1 MGPFAEGSTVTCT
14 LDMRNGL
21 ERKLQM
27 GKQIAFI
34 GLGIMGLPMAGHLM
48 AAGHEVIGFDLAPES
63 LSKLV
68 AAGGI
73 KATSSREAASQAEVV
88 ISMVPDSPH
97 VEAVYL
103 REDGVLAGA
112 KPGTL
117 LVDMSSISP
126 VVAIEVAKQAAAKGC
141 PMLDAPVS
149 GGQVGA
155 QQARLSI
162 MVGGD
167 ADVFEQARPLFELM
181 GRPTHCGPSGAGQTV
196 KACNQ
201 IQVAM
206 NFVGLA
212 EALVLGMK
220 AGIDPAIIIQVLGAG
235 YAQTRVMDVR
245 GPRMIEGDYEPG
257 FRASFHYKD
266 LNIVREAARAYGA
279 SLPASALAHELF
291 TSMIANGWGDL
302 DHSAV
307 IKVIAKL
314 SNTEAPGSKD

>member
-1 MGPFAEGSTVTCT
+1 
-14 LDMRNGL
+14 
-21 ERKLQM
+21 M
-27 GKQIAFI
+27 GKKIAFI
-34 GLGIMGLPMAGHLM
+34 GLGIMGMPMAGHLM
-48 AAGHEVIGFDLAPES
+48 AAGHEVIGFDVVPE
-63 LSKLV
+63 LLHKLV
-68 AAGGI
+68 EAGGI
-73 KATSSREAASQAEVV
+73 KANSAREAASQAEVV
-88 ISMVPDSPH
+88 ISMVPDSPD

-103 REDGVLAGA
+103 REDGVLAGVN
-112 KPGTL
+112 PGTL

-126 VVAIEVAKQAAAKGC
+126 VVAIAVAQQASEKGC

-149 GGQVGA
+149 GGEVGA

-167 ADVFEQARPLFELM
+167 VDVFDQARPLFELM
-181 GRPTHCGPSGAGQTV
+181 GTPTHCGPSGAGQTV

-220 AGIDPAIIIQVLGAG
+220 AGIDPEIVIQVLGGG

-245 GPRMIEGDYEPG
+245 GPRMIQGDYEPG

-291 TSMIANGWGDL
+291 TSMMANGWGDL